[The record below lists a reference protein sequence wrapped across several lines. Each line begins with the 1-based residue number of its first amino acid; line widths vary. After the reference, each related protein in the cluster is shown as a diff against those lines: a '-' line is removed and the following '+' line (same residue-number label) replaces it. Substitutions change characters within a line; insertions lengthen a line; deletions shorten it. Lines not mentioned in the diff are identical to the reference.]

1 MDADIARSLM
11 PGTPTIDTTIA
22 ELLQEWPAARVVLAK
37 RGMACVGCAMA
48 RFETV
53 SEAARAY
60 GFDAARLIDDV
71 RRADRRAG
79 ARARVPRRPA
89 ARRRVP

>member
-1 MDADIARSLM
+1 MPDA
-11 PGTPTIDTTIA
+11 PTIDTTIG
-22 ELLQEWPAARVVLAK
+22 ELLQQWPEARVVLAK

-53 SEAARAY
+53 TDAARAY
-60 GFDAARLIDDV
+60 GFDAARLIDEV
-71 RRADRRAG
+71 RRADRRAC
-79 ARARVPRRPA
+79 ARARVRRRPA